1 MREPHFWHVTDLQ
14 SRASA
19 PLTRAVL
26 WPISK
31 LYAHFG
37 ARRIAKTNPHKASI
51 PVICIGNLTVGGS
64 GKTPVVMRVRE
75 YLTQKGL
82 RASSLSRGYKGELKG
97 PLKVDFAK
105 HTAREVGDEPLM
117 LACSGEAWI
126 GADRVAAS
134 KAMVADG
141 VQIIIMDDGHQNP
154 TLHKDLSIIVVDGGN
169 PIGNGKVFPSGPLRE
184 PVETGLARADSLL
197 IIGGGEKQF
206 TSPRADLP
214 LHRAQITPR
223 APAPPGPLIAFA
235 GIGRP
240 TKFFDT
246 LTQAGADLVETVPF
260 PDHHAFSQS
269 DLNLLTTLSKERGAK
284 LITTEKDYV
293 RLAPD
298 QRDGILAF
306 PITLTLSDEMLDQM
320 LAPVMDKLA

>member
-1 MREPHFWHVTDLQ
+1 MREPHFWSVTDLQ
-14 SRASA
+14 SRESA
-19 PLTRAVL
+19 QFMRTLL

-31 LYAHFG
+31 LYAHLG
-37 ARRIAKTNPHKASI
+37 ARRIAKTTPYKASI

-64 GKTPVVMRVRE
+64 GKTPVVARVRE

-82 RASSLSRGYKGELKG
+82 RAASLSRGYKGELKG
-97 PLKVDFAK
+97 PLKVDFTNHSAK
-105 HTAREVGDEPLM
+105 QVGDEPLM

-126 GADRVAAS
+126 GADRVAAA
-134 KAMVADG
+134 KAMVEDG
-141 VQIIIMDDGHQNP
+141 VEVIIMDDGHQNP

-169 PIGNGKVFPSGPLRE
+169 PVGNGKVFPSGPLRE

-197 IIGGGEKQF
+197 IIGDGEKQF
-206 TSPRADLP
+206 TSPRDDLP

-223 APAPPGPLIAFA
+223 APAPSGPLIAFA

-246 LTQAGADLVETVPF
+246 LTEAGADLVETVPF
-260 PDHHAFSQS
+260 PDHHTFSQG
-269 DLNLLTTLSKERGAK
+269 DLTFLNTLAKERNAR

-293 RLAPD
+293 RLTPD

-306 PITLTLSDEMLDQM
+306 PITLSLNDEMLDQM